1 MRRRYAAR
9 AMALVLLACA
19 LTACSSNAGDSG
31 GKVTLTFWT
40 HTHPP
45 MIALNK
51 TLISEYEAKNPN
63 VKIEYQQIPNN
74 DFNTKMLTSL
84 SNGSGPDIIN
94 MDDTSLRGDY
104 IPKNLIVPIDA
115 AAVGKSSVDDIR
127 AGYLPHVL
135 DGATGGD
142 GRLYGLPSEFNATA
156 FAINKAQ
163 FLAAGLDPNH
173 PPATW
178 DEVAA
183 DGEKLVKAGQGGF
196 SFLYLHS
203 GWYTQQLQTLLNETG
218 GAILTQDG
226 KKAAIDEP
234 KSVAALTL
242 WDDLVHKHNLGD
254 PNKSSRDA
262 TAPFAD
268 FEAGKTAMTIMY
280 PWAVAQ
286 VAQDNPATYK
296 NMAVVPLPQI
306 DPANPSGRW
315 YGYYLAVSKASKHQQ
330 QAWKFISYLTSQ
342 SQRWL
347 TDVNFIQPVKDWD
360 QSPAA
365 AKVPFLSVW
374 KQAYQQGKFDQIGPH
389 WQEVQD
395 AIKAAVEATI
405 FDGKAPQDTLKQ
417 AAQSINQSISS

>member
-1 MRRRYAAR
+1 MRRRYAAGVL
-9 AMALVLLACA
+9 ALGLLAA
-19 LTACSSNAGDSG
+19 TLSACGSNSGEG

-45 MIALNK
+45 MIELNK
-51 TLISEYEAKNPN
+51 KLVAEYEAKNPN

-84 SNGSGPDIIN
+84 SNGSGPDVIN

-104 IPKNLIVPIDA
+104 IPKNLVVPIDPA
-115 AAVGKSSVDDIR
+115 ALGKASVDEVR

-135 DGATGGD
+135 DGATGPD
-142 GRLYGLPSEFNATA
+142 GALYGLPSEFNATA
-156 FAINKAQ
+156 FAINKANFQ
-163 FLAAGLDPNH
+163 AAGLDPAN
-173 PPATW
+173 PPKTW

-183 DGEKLVKAGQGGF
+183 DGQKLIAAGKGGF

-218 GAILTQDG
+218 GAILTTDG
-226 KKAAIDEP
+226 KKAAIDQP
-234 KSVAALTL
+234 KGVAALQL
-242 WDDLVHKHNLGD
+242 WDDMVHKYKLSD
-254 PNKSSRDA
+254 PNTSSRDA

-268 FEAGKTAMTIMY
+268 FENGKTSMTLMY

-296 NMAVVPLPQI
+296 DMAVVPLPQV
-306 DPANPSGRW
+306 DPSKPSGRW
-315 YGYYLAVSKASKHQQ
+315 YGYYLAVNKASKHQKE
-330 QAWKFISYLTSQ
+330 AWKFISYVTSQ

-347 TDVNFIQPVKDWD
+347 TDVNFIQPVKGWD

-365 AKVPFLSVW
+365 EKVPFLPVW
-374 KQAYQQGKFDQIGPH
+374 RQAYQQGKFDEVGPH
-389 WQEVQD
+389 WSEVED

-405 FDGKAPQDTLKQ
+405 FDRKPPSEALAQ
-417 AAQSINQSISS
+417 AAKTINQSISS